1 MRFQGRFPAC
11 ALLVTLVLAG
21 CGKGGDS
28 ARIKSPDG
36 SPVMARVGDYLIT
49 AKQVETRIR
58 ESVGEVSYE
67 ESVKNPDVIQVALNA
82 LVDQVTWGKAAQE
95 AGYDKDVNLRRD
107 VYLYETQ
114 LLGQAYLAD
123 TVDRQIEPTDEE
135 INDFYEKY
143 KVNYSSPVRVSVR
156 HIMAKDRST
165 VETAAK
171 RVLNGEDFAKVAREM
186 SEDENTK
193 ELGGALGFVSAR
205 EGVLGLGEDPA
216 FLSAAL
222 QLQPGQTSGVIQ
234 SAKGYHII
242 LCEAREGGVPRPLEE
257 VRDDIIKRVQT
268 GGKMA
273 QVYNDALYAARKKY
287 QAEIIQ
293 DAVDAYS
300 GVGDSVE
307 RLWEVVEMQPNERG
321 QIEVLRRI
329 AMDFDKHELADDAQ
343 LRIAWLYAAKLD
355 EPKRA
360 QKAVGSLKTR
370 FPKSNLIPAGE
381 WLEAH
386 LRDRELPLLSFDDL
400 KTKKPS

>member
-1 MRFQGRFPAC
+1 VCF
-11 ALLVTLVLAG
+11 
-21 CGKGGDS
+21 
-28 ARIKSPDG
+28 
-36 SPVMARVGDYLIT
+36 
-49 AKQVETRIR
+49 
-58 ESVGEVSYE
+58 
-67 ESVKNPDVIQVALNA
+67 
-82 LVDQVTWGKAAQE
+82 
-95 AGYDKDVNLRRD
+95 
-107 VYLYETQ
+107 
-114 LLGQAYLAD
+114 
-123 TVDRQIEPTDEE
+123 
-135 INDFYEKY
+135 
-143 KVNYSSPVRVSVR
+143 
-156 HIMAKDRST
+156 
-165 VETAAK
+165 
-171 RVLNGEDFAKVAREM
+171 
-186 SEDENTK
+186 
-193 ELGGALGFVSAR
+193 
-205 EGVLGLGEDPA
+205 GLGEDPA

-222 QLQPGQTSGVIQ
+222 QLEPGQTSGVIQ

-287 QAEIIQ
+287 RAEIIQ

-307 RLWEVVEMQPNERG
+307 RLWEVVDMQPNERG

-329 AMDFDKHELADDAQ
+329 AMDFDKHDLADDAQ

-370 FPKSNLIPAGE
+370 FPKSNLIPAAE

-386 LRDRELPLLSFDDL
+386 LGDRELPLLTFDDL
-400 KTKKPS
+400 KAKKPS